1 MEQLT
6 IHVLQHVA
14 YEGLGCIE
22 NWIHRHNHQLS
33 YTKFYESFSIPDI
46 DTIDGLIVMGGPMS
60 VYEEDLFPWLKE
72 EKQFIK
78 VAIEKGK
85 TVLGICLGSQLLA
98 EVLGARV
105 YPNKLKEIGWFP
117 VKKTEGGQQHSIL
130 KGIEPNEFTV
140 FHWHGDTYDLPPASE
155 HLFFTDIC
163 QHQAFIF
170 DNRVLG
176 IQFHFEA
183 TKETLNEMVQNG
195 KQELE
200 EGPTIQTGTVIL
212 QKSPLIGENNQR
224 LYKLLDNLFKNNYQH
239 P

>member
-6 IHVLQHVA
+6 IHVLQHVD

-22 NWIHRHNHQLS
+22 NWIHEHNHLLS

-72 EKQFIK
+72 EKHFIK
-78 VAIEKGK
+78 AAIEKGK
-85 TVLGICLGSQLLA
+85 IVLGICLGSQLIA

-117 VKKTEGGQQHSIL
+117 VKKTKAGQQHSML
-130 KGIEPNEFTV
+130 KGIDPNEFTV

>member
-1 MEQLT
+1 M
-6 IHVLQHVA
+6 
-14 YEGLGCIE
+14 
-22 NWIHRHNHQLS
+22 
-33 YTKFYESFSIPDI
+33 
-46 DTIDGLIVMGGPMS
+46 
-60 VYEEDLFPWLKE
+60 
-72 EKQFIK
+72 
-78 VAIEKGK
+78 
-85 TVLGICLGSQLLA
+85 LGICLGSQLIA

-117 VKKTEGGQQHSIL
+117 VKKTKAGQQHSML
-130 KGIEPNEFTV
+130 KGIDPNEFTV

>member
-22 NWIHRHNHQLS
+22 NWIHEHNHLLS

-72 EKQFIK
+72 EKHFIK
-78 VAIEKGK
+78 AAIEKGK
-85 TVLGICLGSQLLA
+85 IVLGICLGSQLIA

-117 VKKTEGGQQHSIL
+117 VKKTETGEQHSIL

-170 DNRVLG
+170 DNKVLG
-176 IQFHFEA
+176 IQFHFEV
-183 TKETLNEMVQNG
+183 TEKTLNEMVQNG

>member
-6 IHVLQHVA
+6 IHVLQHVD

-22 NWIHRHNHQLS
+22 NWIHEHNHLLS

-72 EKQFIK
+72 EKHFIK
-78 VAIEKGK
+78 AAIEKGK
-85 TVLGICLGSQLLA
+85 IVLGICLGSQLIA

-105 YPNKLKEIGWFP
+105 YPNKQKEIGWFP
-117 VKKTEGGQQHSIL
+117 VKKTKAGQQHSIL

-170 DNRVLG
+170 DNKVLG
-176 IQFHFEA
+176 IQFHFEV
-183 TKETLNEMVQNG
+183 TEESLNEVVQNG

>member
-22 NWIHRHNHQLS
+22 NWIHEHNHLLG

-72 EKQFIK
+72 EKHFIK
-78 VAIEKGK
+78 AAIEKGK
-85 TVLGICLGSQLLA
+85 IVLGICLGSQLIA

-117 VKKTEGGQQHSIL
+117 VKKTKAGQQHSML
-130 KGIEPNEFTV
+130 KGIDPNEFTV

-176 IQFHFEA
+176 IQIHFEA
-183 TKETLNEMVQNG
+183 TNETLNEMVQNG

>member
-22 NWIHRHNHQLS
+22 NWIHEHNHLLS

-72 EKQFIK
+72 EKHFIK
-78 VAIEKGK
+78 AAIEKGK
-85 TVLGICLGSQLLA
+85 IVLGICLGSQLIA

-117 VKKTEGGQQHSIL
+117 VKKTKAGQQHSML
-130 KGIEPNEFTV
+130 KGIDPNEFTV
-140 FHWHGDTYDLPPASE
+140 FHWHGDTYDPPPASE

>member
-1 MEQLT
+1 
-6 IHVLQHVA
+6 
-14 YEGLGCIE
+14 
-22 NWIHRHNHQLS
+22 
-33 YTKFYESFSIPDI
+33 
-46 DTIDGLIVMGGPMS
+46 MS

-72 EKQFIK
+72 EKHFIK
-78 VAIEKGK
+78 AAIEKGK
-85 TVLGICLGSQLLA
+85 IVLGICLGSQLIA

-117 VKKTEGGQQHSIL
+117 VTKTETGQHHSIL
-130 KGIEPNEFTV
+130 KRIELNEFTV

-170 DNRVLG
+170 DNKVLG
-176 IQFHFEA
+176 IQFHFEV
-183 TKETLNEMVQNG
+183 TEESLNEVVQNG

>member
-1 MEQLT
+1 MKQLT

-22 NWIHRHNHQLS
+22 NWIHEHNHLLS

-72 EKQFIK
+72 EKHFIK
-78 VAIEKGK
+78 AAIEKGK
-85 TVLGICLGSQLLA
+85 IVLGICLGSQLIA

-117 VKKTEGGQQHSIL
+117 VKKTKAGQQHSML
-130 KGIEPNEFTV
+130 KGIDPNEFTV